1 MSANT
6 PDTPATPAEGAAA
19 EPAAPTR
26 TGVELAYG
34 ADSGLQASE
43 GGSRL
48 TLFTNLRRPGV
59 RLEAQVREVLPLR
72 EGLSALYEVVASDFS
87 YKPKDRSAWLA
98 FQRNRQSGGS
108 DVARARREYFDWVA
122 RNDPTAFLL
131 LDPLISVHPDQVA
144 FEVFSKDEGSYARFA
159 VDRSALEAQGEVVCG
174 TTNIDFSQGLFSA
187 VQRLRSYRGTTLS
200 IGGELAGVGS
210 GGAQTLEKRIQ
221 LPDTWLRGFLQ
232 VQSAA
237 TLPAT
242 RFGIA
247 PVDLY
252 NALRH
257 LRLNADRK
265 DGGRGLRAELVPG
278 EAPRLVLE
286 PWELVLR
293 THGPTYTGRRAE
305 VVRTW
310 GRRRLMMLRRFLPF
324 TESVD
329 VVLLGSGLPSFW
341 ILRGGNFSFTLGLSG
356 FNAANWSQA
365 VTFDLLLPRAAQ
377 APAELEAVLGA
388 LRARWLGSAEEL
400 AQQTGLPMAR
410 VLAALQAG
418 CQQGLVM
425 VDLAAGVYRLRP
437 ILGEPPDLAR
447 LQYRNDRERVAWDL
461 VGKGVVKLVTENRI
475 LGEGIELVGKVTVDS
490 ERREYRPELLAL
502 DDGRVRKAQCTCAFF
517 RQHALKEGPC
527 AHLLALRLQHAR
539 LEAERLA
546 NRGRDRGSITVET
559 RTYVRRDAR
568 GEDLVRLS
576 LDQRRLRVHWGR
588 RGEGLRSQNLVFN
601 TVPEARDAYFG
612 KVEALEARGYLD
624 ATAGA
629 S

>member
-1 MSANT
+1 MSGQT
-6 PDTPATPAEGAAA
+6 PDSPETTPASAET
-19 EPAAPTR
+19 APTR
-26 TGVELAYG
+26 TGVDLAYG
-34 ADSGLQASE
+34 ADSGLHTAE
-43 GGSRL
+43 GGARL
-48 TLFTNLRRPGV
+48 ALFTNLRRPTV
-59 RLEAQVREVLPLR
+59 RLEAKVPDVLRLR

-98 FQRNRQSGGS
+98 FQRNRQSGGGG
-108 DVARARREYFDWVA
+108 DVARARREYFDWLA

-144 FEVFSKDEGSYARFA
+144 FEVFSKDEGSYARFSI
-159 VDRSALEAQGEVVCG
+159 DRSALEVQGEVVCG
-174 TTNIDFSQGLFSA
+174 TTNIDFSQGLHAA
-187 VQRLRSYRGTTLS
+187 VQRLRGYRGTTLS
-200 IGGELAGVGS
+200 IGAELAGISS
-210 GGAQTLEKRIQ
+210 GGAQALEKRIQ
-221 LPDTWLRGFLQ
+221 LPDSWLRGFLQ

-237 TLPAT
+237 TLPGT

-265 DGGRGLRAELVPG
+265 DGGRGLRTELVPG
-278 EAPRLVLE
+278 EPARLVLE

-324 TESVD
+324 AESVD
-329 VVLLGSGLPSFW
+329 VVLMGSGLPSFW
-341 ILRGGNFSFTLGLSG
+341 VMRAGPCTFTLGLSG

-365 VTFDLLLPRAAQ
+365 VTFDLLLPRASQ
-377 APAELEAVLGA
+377 APAELEPVLGA
-388 LRARWLGSAEEL
+388 LTRLGVASASTL
-400 AQQTGLPMAR
+400 ASHTGLPLPR
-410 VLAALQAG
+410 VHAALQAA
-418 CQQGLVM
+418 CQQGVCM
-425 VDLAAGVYRLRP
+425 YDLAGEVYRLRP
-437 ILGEPPDLAR
+437 ILGEAPDLNR

-461 VGKGVVKLVTENRI
+461 VGRGVVKVVTENRV
-475 LGEGIELVGKVTVDS
+475 LGEGLELVGKVTVDS
-490 ERREYRPELLAL
+490 ERREYRPELMAL
-502 DDGRVRKAQCTCAFF
+502 DDGRVRKAQCTCAFH
-517 RQHALKEGPC
+517 RQHGLKEGPC

-546 NRGRDRGSITVET
+546 NRDRDRGTITVET
-559 RTYVRRDAR
+559 RTYVKRDDR
-568 GEDLVRLS
+568 GEDVVRIA
-576 LDQRRLRVHWGR
+576 LDQQRLRVHWGR
-588 RGEGLRSQNLVFN
+588 RGDRLRSQNMVFN
-601 TVPEARDAYFG
+601 SVPEARDAYFG
-612 KVEALEARGYLD
+612 RVEQLEAKGFLD